1 MRSFIFRMIKK
12 RLVFSLVGLGLL
24 GLSSARAE
32 NLYSSFLV
40 PDFPTAYSA
49 WDILY
54 SPYNGANYP
63 DFWATFGTKS
73 TASAAGFTPPSNANP
88 SNPLAYWDTR
98 NPTITQVGA
107 SSAFIV
113 GPGATGNIYSFAA
126 PLSYVLADPGASG
139 PVGTVVFQFQTDG
152 ALIDFSSIKLQYT
165 DSTTHQVVS
174 LSASEMIREYRPS
187 GSGFGGLANRTALQ
201 WDLSSMGVT
210 SYQIIWNSVSPS
222 SSFQLASLDTAATYA
237 PVVPQSGTWNG
248 GSGTWSDPTKWLH
261 GSSSNE
267 NGNVNFTSSAV
278 TAVSLDANHTV
289 AQLTFNTAADTTIN
303 SPSGFTLTANTGITT
318 TALAAGTY
326 TINSKYALG
335 AYNLFDIGGGTVKL
349 AGGVS
354 GAYGLEKNGSGTLI
368 LSNNNTFTGLVGIY
382 AGTLRIEGTNTY
394 AGSTTVL
401 FGNLIV
407 TADAPSGAPGS
418 LGNTTS
424 NVIVGA
430 DSDTFS
436 VVGGGSAQLLID
448 GNRIIGRNISLA
460 NGTFDKT
467 LGAQNTTTG
476 ATYSGAID
484 ISTATSAH
492 LKAVSATDKVTFSGG
507 ITGGVA
513 AGTVAIDGQGTVS
526 FVGAG
531 KSYSYASATNV
542 ASGTLRI
549 ESGTTFSGSGN
560 VAVASGATLLVH
572 GSLNGSGV
580 LAVNGGA
587 LGGSGTINR
596 VFTLDAGDVLSPGTS
611 IGTINTIGETWAGA
625 GTLKLEVNDV
635 DAGIGLG
642 WDNVNIAG
650 ALSLTANS
658 GSKFKLQLLS
668 LTTGN
673 AAGLVADFNK
683 NTSYSWRFLSTT
695 TAIAGFDASAFTI
708 DTSGFQNTL
717 NGTFSVSVTGDGKGL
732 ALNYL
737 AVPEPSSALLAT
749 GGAALL
755 FHRRRR
761 TPCRR

>member
-1 MRSFIFRMIKK
+1 MMKK
-12 RLVFSLVGLGLL
+12 RLLFSLIGLSIFE
-24 GLSSARAE
+24 LSSARAE

-40 PDFPTAYSA
+40 PDFPTNYSA
-49 WDILY
+49 WDIMY

-73 TASAAGFTPPSNANP
+73 TASAAGFTAPSNSNP
-88 SNPLAYWDTR
+88 SNPLAYWDVR
-98 NPTITQVGA
+98 NPTITQVGT

-113 GPGATGNIYSFAA
+113 GPGATGNIYSFSA

-152 ALIDFSSIKLQYT
+152 ALTDFSSIKLQYT
-165 DSTTHQVVS
+165 DSITHQLVS

-201 WDLSSMGVT
+201 WDLSSLGVT
-210 SYQIIWNSVSPS
+210 AYQIVWNSVSAS
-222 SSFQLASLDTAATYA
+222 SSFQLASLDTAATYS
-237 PVVPQSGTWNG
+237 PVVPQSRTWNG
-248 GSGTWSDPTKWLH
+248 GSGTWSDPTKWLQ

-267 NGNVNFTSSAV
+267 NGNVNFANSAV
-278 TAVSLDANHTV
+278 TTVTLDGNRTV
-289 AQLTFNTAADTTIN
+289 AQLTFNMAADTTIN
-303 SPSGFTLTANTGITT
+303 SPGNFTLSANTGITT
-318 TALAAGTY
+318 TALATGTY
-326 TINSKYALG
+326 TINSRYALG
-335 AYNLFDIGGGTVKL
+335 AYNLFDINGGTVKL
-349 AGGVS
+349 TGGVS

-368 LSNNNTFTGLVGIY
+368 LSSNNTFTGLVGVN

-394 AGSTTVL
+394 SGSTTVL

-407 TADAPSGAPGS
+407 AADAPSGAAGA

-448 GNRIIGRNISLA
+448 GNRTIGRNVSLA

-476 ATYSGAID
+476 ATFSGVID
-484 ISTATSAH
+484 LSTATSAH
-492 LKAVSATDKVTFSGG
+492 FKAVSATDKVTFSGG

-513 AGTVAIDGQGTVS
+513 AGTVAVDGQGTVS
-526 FVGAG
+526 YAGVG

-549 ESGTTFSGSGN
+549 ESGTTFTGAGN
-560 VAVASGATLLVH
+560 VTVASGATLLVH
-572 GSLNGSGV
+572 GSLNGSGA
-580 LAVNGGA
+580 LAINGGT
-587 LGGSGTINR
+587 LGGSGTISR
-596 VFTLDAGDVLSPGTS
+596 VFTLDTGDVLSPGAGV
-611 IGTINTIGETWAGA
+611 GTINTIGETWAGG
-625 GTLKLEVNDV
+625 GTLKLEINDV
-635 DAGIGLG
+635 DAGIGIG
-642 WDNVNIAG
+642 WDNVDISG

-658 GSKFKLQLLS
+658 GNKFKLQLQS
-668 LTTGN
+668 LTTLN

-683 NTSYSWRFLSTT
+683 NTSYSWRFLTTT
-695 TAIAGFDASAFTI
+695 TAISGFDASAFTI
-708 DTSGFQNTL
+708 DTSGFQNAL
-717 NGTFSVSVTGDGKGL
+717 NGTFSVSMTGDGKGL

-737 AVPEPSSALLAT
+737 AIPEPSSALLAF

-755 FHRRRR
+755 FNRRRR
-761 TPCRR
+761 TPCRK